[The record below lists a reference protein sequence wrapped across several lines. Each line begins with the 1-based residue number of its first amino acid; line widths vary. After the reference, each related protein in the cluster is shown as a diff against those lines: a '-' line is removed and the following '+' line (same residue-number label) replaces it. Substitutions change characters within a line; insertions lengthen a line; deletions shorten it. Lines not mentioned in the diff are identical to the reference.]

1 MLPRLF
7 PLHRLLLPGSSLG
20 NPKETLRYWA
30 LGFSLRSFP
39 SHSSSPSTLRFTRFW
54 CENRIWI
61 NIYIYIYI
69 YISGWPTRFWCENRI
84 WIRIAVN
91 VVLIKFTRPCTHLPR
106 QLGLSRHIYI
116 YVCIYIFIY
125 LFMYLF
131 MYLFIHLFI
140 YLCVHLFIYL
150 YLYIYIYIFNTP
162 STHFWSAPHM
172 CMNVYIYIPVIYSY
186 IRTYMYIPKYLC
198 IYILNY

>member
-39 SHSSSPSTLRFTRFW
+39 SHSSSPSTLRF
-54 CENRIWI
+54 
-61 NIYIYIYI
+61 
-69 YISGWPTRFWCENRI
+69 TRFWCENRI

-140 YLCVHLFIYL
+140 HLCVHLFIYL